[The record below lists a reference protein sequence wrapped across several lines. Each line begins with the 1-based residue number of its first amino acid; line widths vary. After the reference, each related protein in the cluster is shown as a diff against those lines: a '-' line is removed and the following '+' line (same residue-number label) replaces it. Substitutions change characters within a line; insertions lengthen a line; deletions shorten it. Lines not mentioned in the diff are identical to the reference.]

1 MTCAKFLVALCFV
14 DFEAAQA
21 KQPAFEPGVCARRL
35 MEYMCHQRH
44 RPQVSSFA
52 GDDSD
57 IER

>member
-1 MTCAKFLVALCFV
+1 
-14 DFEAAQA
+14 
-21 KQPAFEPGVCARRL
+21 

-44 RPQVSSFA
+44 RPQVSSFS